1 MTQDQ
6 TTPRAHGAR
15 AWISRRKWRPDAW
28 TLLLIGAIVYLWFRP
43 PAWVSEE
50 HRQVPNVQVNLL
62 DGHVVRLEA
71 LRGKVVL
78 VNFWATWCPYCRHE
92 MPAMDEFYRDYRDKG
107 FEILALSQDED
118 AAEVRRFMAK
128 EGYRFP
134 AAMADAS
141 SARAFG
147 SASRLPTSFVID
159 KHGVVCHKISGQ
171 VHYARLKGLVEP
183 LLAE

>member
-6 TTPRAHGAR
+6 TAPPAQRVR
-15 AWISRRKWRPDAW
+15 AWLSRRKWRPDAW
-28 TLLLIGAIVYLWFRP
+28 TLVLIGAIIYLWFRP

-50 HRQVPNVQVNLL
+50 NRQIPNLQVTLL
-62 DGHVVRLEA
+62 DGRVVRLEA

-92 MPAMDEFYRDYRDKG
+92 MPAMDEFYRDYRGKG

-118 AAEVRRFMAK
+118 AAEVRGFMAK

-134 AAMADAS
+134 VAMADAS
-141 SARAFG
+141 NAGVFG
-147 SASRLPTSFVID
+147 NVSRLPTSFLID
-159 KHGVVCHKISGQ
+159 KRGVVRHKVSGQ